1 MEVMEVLLFKEVSK
15 DYASANATALKEVSF
30 SVKQGEFTALAGPS
44 GSGKSTILNLAAGL
58 DIPSQGKVILL
69 DKDLTSM
76 DGNALTIL
84 RRNSVGFVF
93 QSYNLFPV
101 LTALENV
108 EYQLALKGV
117 SQNKRRRLAEAAL
130 EEVGMKGFGKRF
142 PAQLS
147 GGQQQRVAIAR
158 AIVSDPKI
166 VFADEPTANLD
177 STTAE
182 KLLLLFRTLN
192 ETKKITFLFSSH
204 DPMVLR
210 IADRILEI
218 CDGRIKADTL
228 RQKQPTE
235 APLPNPVV
243 RLPMVLPPQRRAA

>member
-1 MEVMEVLLFKEVSK
+1 MGDVLVFNEVSK
-15 DYASANATALKEVSF
+15 EYGTTATALKEVSF
-30 SVKQGEFTALAGPS
+30 TVKQGEFTALAGPS

-58 DIPSQGKVILL
+58 NLPSKGKVLL
-69 DKDLTSM
+69 LEKDLTQM
-76 DGNALTIL
+76 DGNRLTLL
-84 RRNSVGFVF
+84 RRKSVGFVF

-108 EYQLALKGV
+108 EYQLALKGF
-117 SQNKRRRLAEAAL
+117 SPKKRKQLAEMAL
-130 EEVGMKGFGKRF
+130 EEVGMKGLGKRF

-158 AIVSDPKI
+158 AIVSEPKI

-182 KLLLLFRTLN
+182 RLLLLFRTLN

-218 CDGRIKADTL
+218 SDGRIKSDNL
-228 RQKQPTE
+228 RRQT
-235 APLPNPVV
+235 APGASVPDAVV
-243 RLPMVLPPQRRAA
+243 RVPLVDPTLRRAA

>member
-1 MEVMEVLLFKEVSK
+1 MEVISFKAVTK
-15 DYASANATALKEVSF
+15 DYGASATALKEVSF
-30 SVKQGEFTALAGPS
+30 NIKQGEFTALAGPS

-58 DIPSQGKVILL
+58 DIPSTGKVLLL
-69 DKDLTSM
+69 DKDLTKM
-76 DGNALTIL
+76 DGNALTLL

-93 QSYNLFPV
+93 QAYNLFPV
-101 LTALENV
+101 LTAVENV

-117 SQNKRRRLAEAAL
+117 PPQKRKRLAEAAL
-130 EEVGMKGFGKRF
+130 EEVGMKGLGKRF

-158 AIVSDPKI
+158 AIVSEPKI

-182 KLLLLFRTLN
+182 RLLLLFRTLN

-218 CDGRIKADTL
+218 SDGRIKSDSV
-228 RQKQPTE
+228 RQIPVTE
-235 APLPNPVV
+235 APGATSIV
-243 RLPMVLPPQRRAA
+243 RVPAALHSSRRAA